1 VVTDSSRG
9 ASPKAADKGAKRS
22 TKGTKRGAKKQPE
35 WVTVATSCDEGD
47 NGKEAD
53 NSDKELVATVERD
66 FKRQAWQPADHFEN
80 LLMDTFP
87 NHAYPVRHKLKEYI
101 MINNYMTT
109 RAFTNDKKP
118 EGDLA
123 GKAAIPFPEEKAAMS
138 IYGRPAPHESRRKF
152 KLTSQA
158 VNAISP
164 ATLEYLRWS
173 ESPITFD

>member
-1 VVTDSSRG
+1 MRVTMVRR
-9 ASPKAADKGAKRS
+9 P
-22 TKGTKRGAKKQPE
+22 TI
-35 WVTVATSCDEGD
+35 
-47 NGKEAD
+47 
-53 NSDKELVATVERD
+53 VERD